1 MKNINFSNS
10 LIIAII
16 CALATII
23 SMIVV
28 VSIIR
33 HKKKK
38 KMKNAIARLEV
49 EKNKLSSNPVIPEL
63 AKVESFLNNEKLE
76 VMYNE
81 WSERLK
87 DIRDVQVP
95 KLADMLLEAEYSL
108 SQKDYKSTIYK
119 IAKLEMELYK
129 VRTNSEFLL
138 GEIKEIT
145 TSEEKSRATITAYRA
160 KYRELYQKFNESKTE
175 YGKFAKTVNAQFEV
189 IAKRFE
195 DFEKIMDNNEFTEV
209 SKIVTVIDELLN
221 HMAIVI
227 EEVPSIVLLAYNV
240 LPKRIEEVTN
250 VYNKMVKDGYPL
262 DYLNVEYNLSEANTK
277 IKDVILR
284 TKSLNLQD
292 SLFELKVLLDYFDS
306 LFVDFETEKQSRK
319 QYEEKLDIFK
329 NKLDKVNNVV
339 NDIFS
344 QLDEIRSIYDMSD
357 ENVELLKEVKKEL
370 EGLNNNHKV
379 LVDHTGNH
387 TFAFSKLLGEVEGL
401 SLNLSNTEEKLD
413 KALKEIGTMKD
424 DEVRARQQ
432 LEEIKMV
439 LKEAKNKMR
448 MYNLPYI
455 PKNYYVELKE
465 ANQAIREIVKEL
477 DRQPIT
483 IDVLNTR
490 VDTARDLV
498 LKLYTKTIEMLKNAR
513 FAEIAIVYG
522 NRYRSSV
529 GNLNEQLNYSEQLFY
544 QGEYKK
550 SLDATIKVLEMIE
563 PGIYNKLELMDE
575 RRGK

>member
-16 CALATII
+16 CAIATII

>member
-16 CALATII
+16 CAIATII

-498 LKLYTKTIEMLKNAR
+498 CRNSYCIW
-513 FAEIAIVYG
+513 
-522 NRYRSSV
+522 
-529 GNLNEQLNYSEQLFY
+529 
-544 QGEYKK
+544 
-550 SLDATIKVLEMIE
+550 
-563 PGIYNKLELMDE
+563 
-575 RRGK
+575 